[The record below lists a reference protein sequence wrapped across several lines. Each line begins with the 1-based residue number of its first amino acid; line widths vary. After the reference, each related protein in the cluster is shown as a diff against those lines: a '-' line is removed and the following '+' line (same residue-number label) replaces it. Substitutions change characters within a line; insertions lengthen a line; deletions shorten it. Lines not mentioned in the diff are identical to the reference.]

1 MNIET
6 TINVLKDYTD
16 AQLQTLASAIAAERK
31 SRDNEKLK
39 EIIEKTC
46 ADLKEL
52 DATIQETVEVVITD
66 YDGMA
71 VPGSLDLLELCDVLR
86 EYLP

>member
-1 MNIET
+1 MDMET

-16 AQLQTLASAIAAERK
+16 AQLKMLASAIAAERK

-39 EIIEKTC
+39 EIVEKTC

-52 DATIQETVEVVITD
+52 DATIQETVEVVIID
-66 YDGMA
+66 YDGEA
-71 VPGSLDLLELCDVLR
+71 IPGSLDLLALCDVLR
-86 EYLP
+86 GYLP